1 MIALR
6 NALMANQTLEVL
18 RLVGTGVTSEGAVA
32 IAEVLPE
39 NRSLRVI
46 DLRDTAIDLGGLV
59 ALAVSMKHNQTL
71 CALHVTAP
79 RPPPTPPPVP
89 PRRASV
95 SNGSGGGG
103 GGSSAPSSRR
113 SSVSAAAAAAA
124 AAVAAPAPPVGPPS
138 AAAPDSAAPAS
149 APPLPPKDGSEDA
162 AAPLADAPAPQPRA
176 DGPSAPPTPA
186 PATVPAATATL
197 AMTAPGADHVVH
209 FLSELATQC
218 QANQLRNQWTP
229 VHLQTL
235 ARMAGFIPIT
245 AISFRGNA
253 MLIGPEAATSTPA
266 STTPSITPAAIP
278 PSEAGFFSSEY
289 LPSMATT
296 ASGSTTPAV
305 VAATVVGGGSS
316 SSAVAGSSPPRPPDI
331 AALLEQMDLAGL
343 RAQALVRTVDHYLA
357 EEASGNIDVETA
369 YYVEVSRHGLSARCG
384 WVKAGALTIAVR
396 KRRWCHCTHQRLLQQ
411 CGESQMILAQALL
424 IALPPSIYG
433 RPAG

>member
-6 NALMANQTLEVL
+6 NALMTNQTLEVL

-79 RPPPTPPPVP
+79 PSPPPPPPIP

-95 SNGSGGGG
+95 SNGNGG

-113 SSVSAAAAAAA
+113 SSVSVAAA
-124 AAVAAPAPPVGPPS
+124 AAPAPPVGLPS
-138 AAAPDSAAPAS
+138 AAASDSAAPAS
-149 APPLPPKDGSEDA
+149 APPLPPKDGPESA
-162 AAPLADAPAPQPRA
+162 AVPLPDAPAPALLA
-176 DGPSAPPTPA
+176 DGVSHPPTPA
-186 PATVPAATATL
+186 PATAPATAGPATATL
-197 AMTAPGADHVVH
+197 AMTAPGADHVAH

-253 MLIGPEAATSTPA
+253 MLIGPEAVSGTPA
-266 STTPSITPAAIP
+266 STTPAITPAAIP
-278 PSEAGFFSSEY
+278 PSEAGFFSSEF
-289 LPSMATT
+289 LPTMATA
-296 ASGSTTPAV
+296 ASGSSTPAI
-305 VAATVVGGGSS
+305 VAATVAGGGSNN
-316 SSAVAGSSPPRPPDI
+316 SAVAAVSPPPRPPDI

-343 RAQALVRTVDHYLA
+343 RSQALVRTVNQHLS
-357 EEASGNIDVETA
+357 EEAVGSPDVETA
-369 YYVEVSRHGLSARCG
+369 YYVEVGRRDHMRAAYVGQCVHMEYLAAVLPLRTTSGCCISVASR
-384 WVKAGALTIAVR
+384 K
-396 KRRWCHCTHQRLLQQ
+396 
-411 CGESQMILAQALL
+411 
-424 IALPPSIYG
+424 
-433 RPAG
+433 